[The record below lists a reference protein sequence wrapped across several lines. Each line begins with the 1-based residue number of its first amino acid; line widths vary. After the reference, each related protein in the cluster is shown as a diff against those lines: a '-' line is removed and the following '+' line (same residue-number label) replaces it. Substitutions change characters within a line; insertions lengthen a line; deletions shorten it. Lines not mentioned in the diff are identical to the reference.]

1 MKKGFE
7 MKNITALIIILLI
20 AVIPVS
26 ALGAM
31 PSAGDKAPDFSL
43 KSMDGRQISLSD
55 FKGKVLLIGM
65 FHICVPKMKQIR

>member
-1 MKKGFE
+1 

-43 KSMDGRQISLSD
+43 KSIDGRQISLSD

>member
-1 MKKGFE
+1 

>member
-1 MKKGFE
+1 

-26 ALGAM
+26 AIGAM